1 MAISV
6 GQITIIDFNDAVT
19 LTGWLSSN
27 LSKSVRYDGNSEAY
41 NPDFTTTNLTVTPS
55 LFKAGGATDLMIAG
69 TGVTKV
75 VWTRK
80 NNTQATAVA
89 LSAGETMNAAF
100 PKALKVTTVPFSASV
115 FSVEYICTITY
126 LDPTTGLDLIY
137 TNSITFN
144 KVTDGNN
151 VALADIVSD
160 DGFAFK
166 NEVPATIKLEA
177 KLFRGVVHDES
188 DLTHVWQKLVGAT
201 WTTIAGQTTK
211 FLTVAHADITNMQQ
225 YKVKITDTERHD
237 TYEAVTT
244 IMDFNDA
251 TFCDVVSSNGEIFKN
266 GEVTTT
272 LTAKLFQNGNE
283 IDAAGTKYTYTW
295 AKVDKDGNST
305 AAGTGKDK
313 VITIADVTARATFVC
328 TVS

>member
-27 LSKSVRYDGNSEAY
+27 QSKSVRYDGNSETY

-69 TGVTKV
+69 TGIQTV

-80 NNTQATAVA
+80 NNNQATAVA

-100 PKALKVTTVPFSASV
+100 PKALKVTTIPFSASV

-126 LDPTTGLDLIY
+126 LDPTTGLELIY

-177 KLFRGVVHDES
+177 KLYRGVALDTT
-188 DLTHVWQKLVGAT
+188 DLTYVWQKLVGST
-201 WTTIAGQTTK
+201 WTTITGQTTK
-211 FLTVAHADITNMQQ
+211 FLTVAHADITSMQQ
-225 YKVKITDTERHD
+225 YKVKITDTERGD
-237 TYEAVTT
+237 TYDAVATV
-244 IMDFNDA
+244 MDFNDA
-251 TFCDVVSSNGEIFKN
+251 IFCDVVSSNGEIFKN
-266 GEVTTT
+266 GVVETT
-272 LTAKLFQNGNE
+272 LTAKLFQNGEE
-283 IDAAGTKYTYTW
+283 IDVAGTKYTYTW
-295 AKVDKDGNST
+295 TKVDNKGNST
-305 AAGTGKDK
+305 AAGTSKDK
-313 VITIADVTARATFVC
+313 VIGSTDVTAKATFIC